1 MIDTAG
7 EMAGTGLSAGVSLQP
22 INGERWYV
30 AYTQP
35 HKEAAALL
43 HLTEQGFRSFL
54 PRHLKNVR
62 HARRIRTI
70 LAPVFPR
77 YLFVILNL
85 DRDRWLSVNGTR
97 GISRLIMVA
106 GLPVPVPSGVVE
118 TLVASSDP
126 AGRIKLAPGVVKGAK
141 VRLVAGPFA
150 DALGVIERL
159 DEAGRVDLLLKIMNR
174 EVRVA
179 TTHDWLE
186 PLVA

>member
-1 MIDTAG
+1 MTNTAG
-7 EMAGTGLSAGVSLQP
+7 RAGGAGLDAGKSLQP
-22 INGERWYV
+22 IDGERWYV

-35 HKEAAALL
+35 HKEAAAFM

-54 PRHLKNVR
+54 PRQLKNVR
-62 HARRIRTI
+62 HARKMRTI

-77 YLFVILNL
+77 YMFVILNL

-97 GISRLIMVA
+97 GITRLIMVA
-106 GLPVPVPSGVVE
+106 GWPVPVPPGVVE
-118 TLVASSDP
+118 TLVASADP
-126 AGRIKLAPGVVKGAK
+126 AGKIKLAPGVVKGAK
-141 VRLVAGPFA
+141 VRLLAGPFA
-150 DALGVIERL
+150 DSLGVIERL
-159 DEAGRVDLLLKIMNR
+159 DEAGRVSLLLRIMNR